1 MNSEPAATR
10 ASLLASSTRLPARR
24 GQRRRQAGR
33 ADDGGHDRVA
43 TRVGGRIRQRLGAHP
58 ISGKAGPAGQASR
71 NCRRAASSGTTTT
84 SARLASACSASF
96 CMRVYADS
104 A

>member
-58 ISGKAGPAGQASR
+58 DLGKAGPAGQASR